1 MQKTE
6 KIKFFSFPEL
16 INEVS
21 ARLVAF
27 GVLAMSISSLI
38 LINLENPIVIFV
50 LCFLVYGFLARV
62 SSGPKISPLALL
74 VTKIIVPR
82 LNFQEKLVPGAPKRF
97 AQAIGLLM
105 SLLIL
110 MSYLLGSASTASILL
125 VILIGFSFLESVLGY
140 CFGCKVFKGL
150 MKLGV
155 IPSDVCEKCAN
166 YSY

>member
-1 MQKTE
+1 M
-6 KIKFFSFPEL
+6 
-16 INEVS
+16 
-21 ARLVAF
+21 
-27 GVLAMSISSLI
+27 
-38 LINLENPIVIFV
+38 
-50 LCFLVYGFLARV
+50 
-62 SSGPKISPLALL
+62 L

-97 AQAIGLLM
+97 AQSIGLVM
-105 SLLIL
+105 SSLIL
-110 MSYLLGSASTASILL
+110 ISYSLGSLGAASALL